1 MQRNNFFTKNPSV
14 TYIIVNSQDVIR
26 WRIYRYC
33 NCIACEISRNLGFE
47 RSCVHRGLDIVL
59 ETILKYSEES
69 HRMIVVM
76 FGKKDKGS
84 AFLYQELEKAICTND
99 ISVIPIFSEESDAAI
114 GNLVETKL
122 GHSNDRIVLMSSRY
136 NLVRKVIWGKPNRD
150 KKLRL
155 ELVAPDYA
163 IGIVN
168 LANLEGIKALIFDRS
183 GKSYFIKPFISGK
196 KGR

>member
-14 TYIIVNSQDVIR
+14 TYIIVDSQDVIR

-59 ETILKYSEES
+59 ETILKYSES
-69 HRMIVVM
+69 HRMIVVIC
-76 FGKKDKGS
+76 GEKDKGS
-84 AFLYQELEKAICTND
+84 AFLYRELEQAIKTND
-99 ISVIPIFSEESDAAI
+99 ILVIPIFSEEPNAVI
-114 GNLVETKL
+114 ENLVETKL
-122 GHSNDRIVLMSSRY
+122 EYSKDRIVLMSSRY
-136 NLVRKVIWGKPNRD
+136 NLVRKVIWDKLNRD

-155 ELVAPDYA
+155 ELVTPDYA

-168 LANLEGIKALIFDRS
+168 LANLEGIKTLIFDRS
-183 GKSYFIKPFISGK
+183 GKSYFIKPFVSGK